1 MPSRR
6 QFVGSVGAGLLL
18 APFINMGLRR
28 EAQAATRQSKRL
40 LIFATMG
47 TYPPLWTPTVSGE
60 SITSWSAMTQP
71 LSAVA
76 SNVVLVE
83 GMPSGNVNDAHG
95 SSDSLTGQGFGY
107 YAVNNVPVIKVSVDQ
122 FVAKHLAAVGIN
134 RPIGSLLL
142 GANANESG
150 GLSQF
155 YGGSNGGNLPTISS
169 PLSAFN
175 TVFGT
180 ALPTGTSAST
190 LLTRRLNILD
200 TISAEIKSVEG
211 TLGSN
216 EKAKLDAHLDSI
228 SQLQKKL
235 NASMTSTG
243 GTTTCT
249 KPTTPGADSSY
260 QVMSDLDALAA
271 NLIHQ
276 QIIVNAFAC
285 DITRVACLEYGNDQK
300 LMVNAPSSYNLPFD
314 DQHGGYIHSGAA
326 SNYANLV
333 KFEAYLATQFVNL
346 INALKAIKDPLDS
359 TGQSTLFD
367 NTLMVW
373 ARDMGDAQNHN
384 QQSMRFVLASGNAGY
399 LKLASGG
406 RYVKSTERHERILL
420 NICDAFGITSFT
432 GFGDPVLPNKTP
444 LSNIAA

>member
-28 EAQAATRQSKRL
+28 EAQAATHQSKRL
-40 LIFATMG
+40 LIFSTMG

-60 SITSWSAMTQP
+60 SITAWSAMTQP

-76 SNVVLVE
+76 DNVVLVE
-83 GMPSGNVNDAHG
+83 GMPSGNPNDGHG

-107 YAVNNVPVIKVSVDQ
+107 YAVNNVPVIKISVDQ
-122 FVAKHLAAVGIN
+122 FVAKNLAAVGVN
-134 RPIGSLLL
+134 RPIASLLL
-142 GANANESG
+142 GANTNENG

-180 ALPTGTSAST
+180 AMPAGTSAST
-190 LLTRRLNILD
+190 LLTRRQSILD
-200 TISAEIKSVEG
+200 TISAEIKGLQG

-228 SQLQKKL
+228 SQLEKKL

-243 GTTTCT
+243 GGACT
-249 KPTTPGADSSY
+249 KPATPGADSSY
-260 QVMSDLDALAA
+260 QFMSDLDALAA
-271 NLIHQ
+271 NLDPPADHRERLRLRHHPRGLP
-276 QIIVNAFAC
+276 
-285 DITRVACLEYGNDQK
+285 RVRQRPEADGQRAVQLR
-300 LMVNAPSSYNLPFD
+300 LPYD

-346 INALKAIKDPLDS
+346 INALKAIQDPLDS
-359 TGQSTLFD
+359 TGQTTLFD
-367 NTLMVW
+367 NTLVVW

-384 QQSMRFVLASGNAGY
+384 QQSMRFVLASGNGGY

-406 RYVKSTERHERILL
+406 RYVNSTERHERILL